1 MLLPS
6 TIPHSNRRPIN
17 IDTGDA
23 TATVTGTAITGQ
35 TLTCT
40 FNNNDPDGAAIAG
53 PTFQWIRG
61 ASTVI
66 GGATASTYVLVTADI
81 GSTVK
86 CRLIYTDGL
95 NFVETIDSNA
105 SASVVG
111 VDTGDATASA
121 AFQSPGIAQ
130 QGRSVTCTFNNND
143 PDGAASGITFQWFRG
158 GGASIGGAT
167 SSSYVATAADV
178 GSTLLCR
185 VNYTDPQGIAESI
198 FSSATGVVAGVTT
211 GVFFL
216 QDANG
221 VGGFAMPNYNTARL
235 EVWGA
240 GCGGSHGVLAS
251 GPVRA
256 VAAGNSSCTSPGL
269 SLSAQGGQPP
279 TGGTAT
285 VLETPGA
292 AATASGG
299 NTSNAN
305 GNVASAGQIVTFGTA
320 TSGAGATTPT
330 GEPGGAAVSHPAT
343 NGHVSGNPAP
353 SVAGGGGSGGA
364 SGNNGT
370 ATAHGYSGGNSGA
383 YSCSDY
389 VLGAGNSPSIGATF
403 TATVGA
409 GSAGAVHAFGNGGA
423 GANGRVRMTITS

>member
-1 MLLPS
+1 MLFPS
-6 TIPHSNRRPIN
+6 TIPHSNRRPFN

-23 TATVTGTAITGQ
+23 TASVTGTAIRGQ

-40 FNNNDPDGAAIAG
+40 FNNNDPDGPAIVG

-61 ASTVI
+61 ANTVI
-66 GGATASTYVLVTADI
+66 GGATASTYVLVNADI

-86 CRLIYTDGL
+86 CRLTYTDTLG
-95 NFVETIDSNA
+95 FVETIDSNST
-105 SASVVG
+105 SAVVG
-111 VDTGDATASA
+111 IDTGDATASA
-121 AFQSPGIAQ
+121 AFQAPGVAQ

-158 GGASIGGAT
+158 SGAPIGGAT
-167 SSSYVATAADV
+167 SSSHVATASDV
-178 GSTLLCR
+178 GNTLLCR
-185 VNYTDPQGIAESI
+185 VNYTDAQGIAESI

-251 GPVRA
+251 GPSRA
-256 VAAGNSSCTSPGL
+256 VAAGNSSCTSPGIGL
-269 SLSAQGGQPP
+269 VAEGGKPP
-279 TGGTAT
+279 TGGSAT

-299 NTSNAN
+299 ITSNVN

-320 TSGAGATTPT
+320 NSGAGAPAPT
-330 GEPGGAAVSHPAT
+330 GEAGGASVSHPAT
-343 NGHVSGNPAP
+343 NGHVNGNVG
-353 SVAGGGGSGGA
+353 SIAGSGGSGGA

-389 VLGAGNSPSIGATF
+389 VLGAGNSPSIGASF

-409 GSAGAVHAFGNGGA
+409 GSAGAVITFGNGGA
-423 GANGRVRMTITS
+423 GVNGRVRLTITS